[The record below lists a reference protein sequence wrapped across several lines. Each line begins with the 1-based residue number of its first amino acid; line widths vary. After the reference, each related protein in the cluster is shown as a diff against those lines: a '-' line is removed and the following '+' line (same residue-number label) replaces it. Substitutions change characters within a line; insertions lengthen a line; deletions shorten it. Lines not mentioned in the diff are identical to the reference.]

1 MKPELWK
8 IIKEEIAIWRVGAL
22 PGIAVIGLVM
32 LVRFT
37 GLMQSLEWLAFD
49 TFLRLRPDEPRD
61 ERIVL
66 VGIDEDDISTP
77 ADFSLSDDDL
87 AQLLLKVQSYK
98 PRVIGLDI
106 YRDLPVNPGHA
117 QLVKVFQNYKNI
129 IGIEKALPDEIAAPP
144 ALPSEQVGFADQII
158 DDDGKLR
165 RSLLATPTN
174 KGYKLSLSLRLAAIY
189 LNRYGLSLENGM
201 RDRAAIRFANTEM
214 NRFFPNSGGYVRTDA
229 GGVQVLLNFRS
240 GRERFRTLSLYDLN
254 SGNFNPDWI
263 RDRIVIIGVT
273 SPSRKDFIPTSAIE
287 SIESAPGR
295 VYGVEIQAHA
305 VSQIINAVLDSRPLL
320 NTWQD
325 GWEYI
330 WILAWGL
337 VGIAIARL
345 TRSPLISLL
354 AVGIASFSLLGFSYL
369 LLIGGW
375 WVPLIPALL
384 VLGLNGMEITALYQ
398 YDKAL
403 RSGIKDRQAIIERT
417 FAEIHNGPLQ
427 SLAKVLKLV
436 RDRDVPMNHLLLDI
450 EKELEKL
457 NHELRGIY
465 EFLQREPIDQETSL
479 YLGKSLVLD
488 LQDPLH
494 EILYQVYNSTLEREF
509 PCFKTIKVKIRNF
522 EPINESALNI
532 EQKRE
537 LCRFL
542 EEALCNVGKH
552 ATGVTRLE
560 VNCSSSEGWYT
571 FSIID
576 DGLGINSSREGR
588 GTQQFRNLAR
598 QFKGKFRR
606 VPLSPR
612 GTLCE
617 LSWPMP
623 KFYFWQLFSIIFFRQ
638 HN

>member
-8 IIKEEIAIWRVGAL
+8 TIKEEIAIWRVGAL

-32 LVRFT
+32 LVRLT

-49 TFLRLRPDEPRD
+49 SFLRLRPYEPTE

-66 VGIDEDDISTP
+66 VGIDEDDITTHTN
-77 ADFSLSDDDL
+77 FSLSDQDL
-87 AQLLLKVQSYK
+87 AQLLLRLQTYK
-98 PRVIGLDI
+98 PRAIGLDI
-106 YRDLPVNPGHA
+106 YRDLPVNPGYSE
-117 QLVKVFQNYKNI
+117 LVTVFQNFKNI
-129 IGIEKALPDEIAAPP
+129 IGIEKVLPDEIAPPP
-144 ALPSEQVGFADQII
+144 ALPPEQLGFADQII

-174 KGYKLSLSLRLAAIY
+174 QGYKLSLSLRLATIY
-189 LNRYGLSLENGM
+189 LAHHGIGIENGI
-201 RDRAAIRFANTEM
+201 RDRAAIRFGQTEIP
-214 NRFFPNSGGYVRTDA
+214 RFFPNSGGYVRTDA
-229 GGVQVLLNFRS
+229 GGVQTLLNFRS
-240 GRERFRTLSLYDLN
+240 GRTRFRILSLYDLTTEK
-254 SGNFNPDWI
+254 FNPDWI

-305 VSQIINAVLDSRPLL
+305 VSQIINAVLNSRPLL
-320 NTWQD
+320 NTWHD
-325 GWEYI
+325 GWEYT

-345 TRSPLISLL
+345 TKSPLISLL
-354 AVGIASFSLLGFSYL
+354 AVGIASVILLGFCYL
-369 LLIGGW
+369 LLIWGW
-375 WVPLIPALL
+375 WVPLIPALF

-403 RSGIKDRQAIIERT
+403 RSGIKTRQAIIERT

-436 RDRDVPMNHLLLDI
+436 RDQDEPMNNSLLEI

-479 YLGKSLVLD
+479 YLGKSLVLN

-522 EPINESALNI
+522 EPINERALNI
-532 EQKRE
+532 EQKRG

-560 VNCSSSEGWYT
+560 VTCSSSEGWYT
-571 FSIID
+571 LSIID
-576 DGLGINSSREGR
+576 DGLGVNSSREGR

-623 KFYFWQLFSIIFFRQ
+623 KFYFWQLFSIKPSHK

>member
-8 IIKEEIAIWRVGAL
+8 KIKEEIAIWRVGIL

-32 LVRFT
+32 LVRLT
-37 GLMQSLEWLAFD
+37 GFMQSLEWLALD

-66 VGIDEDDISTP
+66 LGIDEDDISNH
-77 ADFSLSDDDL
+77 ADFLLSDHDL
-87 AQLLLKVQSYK
+87 AQLLMKLQTYK
-98 PRVIGLDI
+98 PRAIALDI

-117 QLVKVFQNYKNI
+117 ELVKVFQTFPNV
-129 IGIEKALPDEIAAPP
+129 IGIEKVLPDEIAQPP
-144 ALPSEQVGFADQII
+144 ALSPEQVGFADQII
-158 DDDGKLR
+158 DEDGKLR

-189 LNRYGLSLENGM
+189 LGHYGMTIENGI
-201 RDRAAIRFANTEM
+201 RDRSAIRFANIEM
-214 NRFFPNSGGYVRTDA
+214 SRFFPNSGGYVRTDA
-229 GGVQVLLNFRS
+229 GGVQVFLNFRS
-240 GRERFRTLSLYDLN
+240 GRERFRRLSLYDLKN
-254 SGNFNPDWI
+254 GNFNPDWI
-263 RDRIVIIGVT
+263 RDRIIIIGVT

-287 SIESAPGR
+287 SVESAPGR

-305 VSQIINAVLDSRPLL
+305 VSQIISAVLDSRPLL

-337 VGIAIARL
+337 LGISIARL
-345 TRSPLISLL
+345 TKSPLISLL
-354 AVGIASFSLLGFSYL
+354 VVAIATCSLLGLCYL
-369 LLIGGW
+369 LLIWGW
-375 WVPLIPALL
+375 WVPFIPALL

-403 RSGIKDRQAIIERT
+403 RSGIKTRQAIIERT

-436 RDRDVPMNHLLLDI
+436 RDQDVPMNTLLLEI
-450 EKELEKL
+450 EKDLEKL

-465 EFLQREPIDQETSL
+465 EFLQREPIDQETGL
-479 YLGKSLVLD
+479 YLGKSLILN

-522 EPINESALNI
+522 EPINERALNI
-532 EQKRE
+532 EQKRG

-560 VNCSSSEGWYT
+560 VTCSSSEGWYT

-576 DGLGINSSREGR
+576 DGLGGNSCREGR

-617 LSWPMP
+617 LSWPTP
-623 KFYFWQLFSIIFFRQ
+623 KFYFWQLFSSESSRK